1 MPREIAPTKLEVRNY
16 KNKDDESASDALR
29 IEEVMRACVTELSA
43 WTHEMKVQAT
53 D

>member
-1 MPREIAPTKLEVRNY
+1 MPREITPTKVEVINY
-16 KNKDDESASDALR
+16 KNKDDESVSDALR
-29 IEEVMRACVTELSA
+29 IEEVMRACVIELSA